1 MPGRRK
7 GKMKKL
13 VWIALIMVL
22 GLNGCACSGTCAL
35 IKQDW
40 SEYWDD
46 PGAGTWK
53 LIKQDWVEFWN

>member
-1 MPGRRK
+1 
-7 GKMKKL
+7 MKKL
-13 VWIALIMVL
+13 VWIALIMAL
-22 GLNGCACSGTCAL
+22 GLNGCACYGTCAL

-53 LIKQDWVEFWN
+53 LTKQDWVEFWN